1 MLPNGATSPGY
12 VGQNPG
18 EMGATLAVQAR
29 RVLAELEDERGVQA
43 CAVGLAGTL
52 LSLLQIISLQTTAN
66 RLHLPSKNVFNR
78 IN

>member
-29 RVLAELEDERGVQA
+29 RVPEDLEEAGGLQHCD
-43 CAVGLAGTL
+43 VGNPGTL
-52 LSLLQIISLQTTAN
+52 RRLSQKIIVADACY
-66 RLHLPSKNVFNR
+66 
-78 IN
+78 